1 MGWTIPLTLQRTPAR
16 PQTEPLDAAGRW
28 PQSVEQFETLVEAVQ
43 HELVHFAFCRLRS
56 LEDAE
61 DAVQDVLVRAYLD
74 REKHRAVTGVRP
86 YLFRMV
92 ANRCNDALRSRRRAE
107 QRRNPSDPADLAARE
122 GPESPVDRLDEIE
135 RLLTR
140 LPQRQAEAIR
150 LRVFGCLPFA
160 AIAEA
165 VGVSLPTIKSRFRY
179 GVERLRGILTKEA
192 GL

>member
-1 MGWTIPLTLQRTPAR
+1 MGWTTPLTLQRTPAG
-16 PQTEPLDAAGRW
+16 QDTAPLDAAGRW
-28 PQSVEQFETLVEAVQ
+28 PQSVEQFEALVEAVQ

-74 REKHRAVTGVRP
+74 RAKHRAVTGVRP

-92 ANRCNDALRSRRRAE
+92 TNRCTDVLRRRHRAE
-107 QRRNPSDPADLAARE
+107 QRRDPSDPADLAARTGSE
-122 GPESPVDRLDEIE
+122 PPVDRLDEME

-140 LPQRQAEAIR
+140 LPKRQAEAIR
-150 LRVFGCLPFA
+150 LRVFGSLPFA

-179 GVERLRGILTKEA
+179 GVEKLRGILTTEA

>member
-1 MGWTIPLTLQRTPAR
+1 MGWTIPLTLQRMPAG
-16 PQTEPLDAAGRW
+16 PETAPLDAAGRW
-28 PQSVEQFETLVEAVQ
+28 PQSVEQFEALVEAVQ

-74 REKHRAVTGVRP
+74 REKHRAITGVRP

-92 ANRCNDALRSRRRAE
+92 ANQCTDVLRRRRRAE
-107 QRRNPSDPADLAARE
+107 QRRDPSDPADFAARP

-140 LPQRQAEAIR
+140 LPKRQSEAIR
-150 LRVFGCLPFA
+150 LRVFGSLPFA

-165 VGVSLPTIKSRFRY
+165 VGVSMPTIKSRFRY
-179 GVERLRGILTKEA
+179 GVEKLRGILTTEA